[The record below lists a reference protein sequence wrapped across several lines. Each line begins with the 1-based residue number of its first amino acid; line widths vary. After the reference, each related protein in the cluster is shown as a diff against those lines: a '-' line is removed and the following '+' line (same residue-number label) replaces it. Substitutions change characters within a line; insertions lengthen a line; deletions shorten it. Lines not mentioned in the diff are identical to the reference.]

1 MAFQTTVNF
10 QSGLGVPGEIYD
22 DGPVRCEPFILTST
36 PELNV
41 FGYAFSYNV
50 TLGQGNA
57 KVGNPGGINVF
68 AGYLVTPKN
77 SALFG
82 AGGDPLAA
90 TLVLPDG
97 SNGQLLNMGSIVVSL
112 PLPSPGQINIGD
124 LVIYDNVTGA
134 LSTITPA
141 TALPVGKSPG
151 YAVVDRFTPNTATGA
166 GQFGLAV
173 IRVTNTPKIPS

>member
-1 MAFQTTVNF
+1 MSFQSTVNF
-10 QSGLGVPGEIYD
+10 APGFGVPGSQYD
-22 DGPVRCEPFILTST
+22 DGPIRCEPFILTSN
-36 PELNV
+36 PNLNI
-41 FGYAFSYNV
+41 FGYAFSVIN
-50 TLGQGNA
+50 QGNA
-57 KVGNPGGINVF
+57 QVGNPGGTNVF
-68 AGYLVTPKN
+68 AGYLVNPKN
-77 SALFG
+77 SALYG
-82 AGGDPLAA
+82 SGGDPLAP

-97 SNGQLLNMGSIVVSL
+97 SEGQLLNMGSIVVSL
-112 PLPSPGQINIGD
+112 TLPNPGQINIGD

-151 YAVVDRFTPNTATGA
+151 YAVVDRYTPNTATGA

>member
-1 MAFQTTVNF
+1 MFQSTVNF
-10 QSGLGVPGEIYD
+10 LPGFGVQGEQYD

-36 PELNV
+36 PNLNI
-41 FGYAFSYNV
+41 FGYAFSV
-50 TLGQGNA
+50 TSQGNA
-57 KVGNPGGINVF
+57 QVGNPGGTGIF
-68 AGYLVTPKN
+68 AGYLVNPKN
-77 SALFG
+77 SALYG
-82 AGGDPLAA
+82 AGGNTLAP

-97 SNGQLLNMGSIVVSL
+97 SEGQLLNLGSIVVSL
-112 PLPSPGQINIGD
+112 PLPNPGQINIGD

-151 YAVVDRFTPNTATGA
+151 YAVVDRYTPNPATGA